1 MSPSDDRESLLRTIA
16 ESRRRLAEI
25 DAERLELAA
34 ALSMMEARLAAG
46 VSEPEVVSRSAQPE
60 VLPSLSSAAKIA
72 LFRRLFRGRTDV
84 FPRLWANSRTGKR
97 GYSPAC
103 AHEWVR
109 GVCEKPRVKCSECPN
124 QAFLPVEDRVVL
136 DHLLGHHVIGVYPLL
151 SDETCWFLAIDLDKA
166 SWSDDVASLR
176 ETCSTLGLPV
186 AVERSRSGTGAHVW
200 FFFTAPV
207 AASVA
212 RKLGCHLL
220 TETMSRRH
228 ELSMGSY
235 DRLFPNQDTM
245 PKGGFG
251 NLIALPFQDGPRQE
265 GNTLFL
271 DDALR
276 PFADQWGYLATLPLI
291 EPQQVERIAA
301 DAQSRGLVLGVRSVT
316 HDDQGG
322 PAPWDR
328 QPSRRVRRPLAP
340 SELPARLNVVLAQR
354 IFVESAGVPPA
365 LLDQIKRLA
374 AFQNPEFYKRQ
385 SFRLST
391 SLTPRM
397 ISCAEDL
404 PQHVAIPRGCMTD
417 LEDMLREY
425 KVELVVE
432 DRRFDGADLDVEF
445 RGTLTPVQKRAT
457 ADLRAHEQGV
467 LVAPPG
473 TGKTVVGIALIAGR
487 ARNTLVLV
495 HRRPLMEQWIT
506 QLAVFLGLQPE
517 DIGRIGAGKN
527 KPTGR
532 LDVAM
537 LQSLVKGEDV
547 ADLVATYGHV
557 VVDECHHVPAVSF
570 ERVMREVR
578 ARFVTGLTATP
589 QRRDGHHP
597 ILEMQLGPVRHV
609 VESRSQAGIDPFKR
623 RLLVRETA
631 YRPESGQDAPVIQ
644 ELYRRLATDQQRN
657 SQIVDDVI
665 GTIEEG
671 RSPIVLSE
679 RRAHVEFLAEQLAR
693 AVRHVVVLQGGM
705 SEKLRVQVNQ
715 TLAAIPPSEE
725 RVILA
730 TGRYAGE
737 GFDDPRLDTLFLAL
751 PVSWKGTL
759 VQYAGRLHR
768 HLPEK
773 QEVRIYDYVDSGVV
787 VLARMFERRLR
798 GYRSMGYEREQAG

>member
-1 MSPSDDRESLLRTIA
+1 MNPSDDRESLLRAIA

-25 DAERLELAA
+25 DSQRLELAA
-34 ALSMMEARLAAG
+34 TLSKLDAQLAAS
-46 VSEPEVVSRSAQPE
+46 VDEPEALGPAEELAVLQP
-60 VLPSLSSAAKIA
+60 LSSAAKIA
-72 LFRRLFRGRTDV
+72 LFRKLFRGRTDV

-103 AHEWVR
+103 ANEWVR
-109 GVCEKPRVKCSECPN
+109 GVCEKPRVKCGECPN
-124 QAFLPVEDRVVL
+124 QGFLPVEDRVVL
-136 DHLLGHHVIGVYPLL
+136 DHLQGHHVIGVYPLL
-151 SDETCWFLAIDLDKA
+151 QDETCWFLAIDLDKA
-166 SWSDDVASLR
+166 SWGEDVSALR
-176 ETCSTLGLPV
+176 ETCRMLGITV

-207 AASVA
+207 PAATA
-212 RKLGCHLL
+212 RKLGCHVI

-228 ELSMGSY
+228 QLSMASY

-276 PFADQWGYLATLPLI
+276 PFADQWGYLATLPRI

-301 DAQSRGLVLGVRSVT
+301 DAQSRGLVLGVRSVAE
-316 HDDQGG
+316 DGENG
-322 PAPWDR
+322 PDPWDR
-328 QPSRRVRRPLAP
+328 MPSRRVRRPIAP
-340 SELPARLNVVLAQR
+340 SALPARIRVVLAQR
-354 IFVESAGVPPA
+354 IFVESAGVPAP

-391 SLTPRM
+391 ALTPRT
-397 ISCAEDL
+397 IFCAEDL
-404 PQHVAIPRGCMTD
+404 PQYVAIPRGCMTH

-432 DRRFDGADLDVEF
+432 DRRFDGTDLDVEF
-445 RGTLTPVQKRAT
+445 RGTLTPLQKRAA

-473 TGKTVVGIALIAGR
+473 TGKTVVGIALIASR

-495 HRRPLMEQWIT
+495 HRRPLLEQWIT
-506 QLAVFLGLQPE
+506 QLAVFLGLPPE
-517 DIGRIGAGKN
+517 DIGRIGAGKK
-527 KPTGR
+527 KPTGS

-537 LQSLVKGEDV
+537 LQSLVRGEEV
-547 ADLVATYGHV
+547 NDLVATYGHV

-570 ERVMREVR
+570 ERVMREVK

-597 ILEMQLGPVRHV
+597 IIEMQLGPVCHV
-609 VESRSQAGIDPFKR
+609 VESQSHAGIDSLKR

-631 YRPESGQDAPVIQ
+631 YRPAVAPDEPAIQ
-644 ELYRRLATDQQRN
+644 ELYRRLASDQDRN
-657 SQIVDDVI
+657 SLIIDDVI
-665 GTIEEG
+665 SAIEEG
-671 RSPIVLSE
+671 RSPILLSE
-679 RRAHVEFLAEQLAR
+679 RRAHVEFLAEQLER

-705 SEKLRVQVNQ
+705 SEKLRAEVNRR
-715 TLAAIPPSEE
+715 LAAIPPNEE

-737 GFDDPRLDTLFLAL
+737 GSDAPRLDTPFLAL
-751 PVSWKGTL
+751 PISWKGTL
-759 VQYAGRLHR
+759 IQYAGRLHR
-768 HLPEK
+768 LLPEK
-773 QEVRIYDYVDSGVV
+773 KEGRIYDYVDSGVPL
-787 VLARMFERRLR
+787 LARMFERRLR
-798 GYRSMGYEREQAG
+798 GYRSMGYEREKAG

>member
-1 MSPSDDRESLLRTIA
+1 M
-16 ESRRRLAEI
+16 
-25 DAERLELAA
+25 
-34 ALSMMEARLAAG
+34 
-46 VSEPEVVSRSAQPE
+46 
-60 VLPSLSSAAKIA
+60 
-72 LFRRLFRGRTDV
+72 
-84 FPRLWANSRTGKR
+84 
-97 GYSPAC
+97 
-103 AHEWVR
+103 
-109 GVCEKPRVKCSECPN
+109 KCSECRN

-136 DHLLGHHVIGVYPLL
+136 DHLQGHHVIGVYPLRQ
-151 SDETCWFLAIDLDKA
+151 DETCWFLAIDLDKA
-166 SWSDDVASLR
+166 SWGDDVSALR
-176 ETCSTLGLPV
+176 GTCSTLGLPV
-186 AVERSRSGTGAHVW
+186 AIERSRSGNGAHAW

-207 AASVA
+207 AASAA
-212 RKLGCHLL
+212 RKLGCHVI

-228 ELSMGSY
+228 ELSMASY

-271 DDALR
+271 DDALQ
-276 PFADQWGYLATLPLI
+276 PFADQWGYLATLPRI

-301 DAQSRGLVLGVRSVT
+301 DAQSRGLVLGVRSVAE
-316 HDDQGG
+316 DGENG

-328 QPSRRVRRPLAP
+328 LPSRRVRRPLAP
-340 SELPARLNVVLAQR
+340 SALPARLSVVLAQR
-354 IFVESAGVPPA
+354 IFVESAGVPPP

-385 SFRLST
+385 NFRLST
-391 SLTPRM
+391 ALTPRM
-397 ISCAEDL
+397 IFCAEDL

-445 RGTLTPVQKRAT
+445 HGTLTPLQKRA
-457 ADLRAHEQGV
+457 AGDLRAHEQGV

-473 TGKTVVGIALIAGR
+473 TGKTVVGIALIASR

-506 QLAVFLGLQPE
+506 QLAVFLGLRPE

-570 ERVMREVR
+570 ERVMREVK

-631 YRPESGQDAPVIQ
+631 YCPEKDQNEPAIQ
-644 ELYRRLATDQQRN
+644 ELYRRLASDKDRN
-657 SQIVDDVI
+657 NLIIDDVVSA
-665 GTIEEG
+665 IEEG
-671 RSPIVLSE
+671 RSPILLSE
-679 RRAHVEFLAEQLAR
+679 RRAHVQFLAEQLTKV
-693 AVRHVVVLQGGM
+693 VRHVVVLQGGM

-773 QEVRIYDYVDSGVV
+773 KEVRIYDYVDSGVP
-787 VLARMFERRLR
+787 VLVRMFERRLR